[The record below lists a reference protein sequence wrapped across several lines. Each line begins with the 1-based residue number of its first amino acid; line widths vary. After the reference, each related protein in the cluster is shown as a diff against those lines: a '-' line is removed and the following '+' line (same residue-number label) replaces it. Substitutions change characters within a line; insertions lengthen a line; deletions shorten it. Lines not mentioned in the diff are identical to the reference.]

1 MIIVLIVVSALIFII
16 VQMREHTM
24 RPKRALFALIWVFA
38 VLVFFSPHRLFAVY
52 PAGGPHTFT
61 GDPHKLDSSLFLDIE
76 CHSGTPPVLEFVLT
90 DNHHAVQNV
99 YFDFDG
105 DGYIE
110 LASQGLRTEEE
121 GKGVVFRGVPYRKK
135 GRYTPVVW
143 ISTALGTFR
152 REYTVCFT
160 DFIWGRDN
168 FCFAN
173 DGKFEN
179 AIDFVSKTVID
190 WAEERFGELTQEEEV
205 LLLHTMY
212 SIYKGSIGRC
222 YGFTGGE
229 VFYIENPGRVPFP
242 YFNIYDMDELDSAI
256 IKEMDFVQNDIV
268 FANFISGK
276 VDLDVRQSRED
287 LAGEMEKIKRS
298 IERGKP
304 IILGYLSRKM
314 HHSMVVYGYFENLF
328 RSNLTLL
335 TANNWEREQNTNSYS
350 EDAENIV
357 VKLKEESAEVRWF
370 DLTKKKYRYPENL
383 FAIAREKEYTLDP
396 STFFTMI
403 EEKMERI
410 REENITLLMV
420 EMTEVAYVMDGEGKK
435 RGYKKPRYYNE
446 MKDIDFKKVDYNY
459 IFEIPS
465 GSQYT
470 LVIKK
475 ARFNKEKNQKK
486 EVNVFGVFPAED
498 GVESIVFSGVG
509 VFDDRETKFTIGNSG
524 IQLQE

>member
-1 MIIVLIVVSALIFII
+1 MISVLIIVSALIFIV
-16 VQMREHTM
+16 VQMSDCTM
-24 RPKRALFALIWVFA
+24 RLKRILSALFCFSA
-38 VLVFFSPHRLFAVY
+38 VMCFLLQKPLFADDPVQ
-52 PAGGPHTFT
+52 GPYTPP

-90 DNHHAVQNV
+90 DSAHVVQKV

-105 DGYIE
+105 DGIVD
-110 LASQGLRTEEE
+110 LASRGLRDEENE
-121 GKGVVFRGVPYRKK
+121 KGVVFRGVPYRKK
-135 GRYTPVVW
+135 GSYSPVVW
-143 ISTALGTFR
+143 LSTPWETFR

-160 DFIWGRDN
+160 DFVWGRDN

-179 AIDFVSKTVID
+179 AIEFVSKTVID
-190 WAEERFGELTQEEEV
+190 WAEERFGELTQDQEV

-229 VFYIENPGRVPFP
+229 VFYIEHPGRVPSP
-242 YFNIYDMDELDSAI
+242 YFNIYDMDEFDLAI

-276 VDLDVRQSRED
+276 VDLNTRQSRDD
-287 LAGEMEKIKRS
+287 LVRELEKIKRS
-298 IERGKP
+298 IECGKP

-314 HHSMVVYGYFENLF
+314 HHSMVVYEYFENLF
-328 RSNLTLL
+328 RNNLTLV
-335 TANNWEREQNTNSYS
+335 TANNWEREQNTNSFS

-357 VKLKEESAEVRWF
+357 VKLQDETADVRWF
-370 DLTKKKYRYPENL
+370 DLTKKKYRYPESL
-383 FAIAREKEYTLDP
+383 FAIAREQEYMLDP
-396 STFFTMI
+396 SAFFSMI
-403 EEKMERI
+403 EEKQERI
-410 REENITLLMV
+410 KEENIILLMV
-420 EMTEVAYVMDGEGKK
+420 EMTEVAYVVDEEGNK

-446 MKDIDFKKVDYNY
+446 MKEIDFKKVDYNF

-465 GSQYT
+465 GEQYT

-475 ARFNKEKNQKK
+475 ARYNKEKKQKK
-486 EVNVFGVFPAED
+486 DVNVFGIFPTED
-498 GVESIVFSGVG
+498 GVESVVYSGVR
-509 VFDDRETKFTIGNSG
+509 VFDDKETNFSIGNSG

>member
-1 MIIVLIVVSALIFII
+1 MIFVLIVVSALIFIVI
-16 VQMREHTM
+16 QVSDYTM
-24 RPKRALFALIWVFA
+24 RLKKTLFALF
-38 VLVFFSPHRLFAVY
+38 FFSAALAFFLKGPLFAVD
-52 PAGGPHTFT
+52 PAGGPHTPAE
-61 GDPHKLDSSLFLDIE
+61 DPHTLDSSLFLEIE

-90 DNHHAVQNV
+90 DSHHVVRKV

-105 DGYIE
+105 DGIIE
-110 LASQGLRTEEE
+110 LASQGLRDEEKE
-121 GKGVVFRGVPYRKK
+121 KGVVFRGVPYRKK
-135 GRYTPVVW
+135 GRYAPVVW
-143 ISTALGTFR
+143 LSTALGTFR
-152 REYTVCFT
+152 REYAVCFT
-160 DFIWGRDN
+160 DFVWGRDN

-212 SIYKGSIGRC
+212 SIYQGSIGRC

-229 VFYIENPGRVPFP
+229 VFYIEHPGYVPSP
-242 YFNIYDMDELDSAI
+242 YFNIYDMDEFDSAI

-276 VDLDVRQSRED
+276 VDINTRQNRED
-287 LAGEMEKIKRS
+287 LVGELEKIKRS

-328 RSNLTLL
+328 RNNLTLL
-335 TANNWEREQNTNSYS
+335 TANNWEREQNTNFFS

-357 VKLKEESAEVRWF
+357 VKLKDETADVQWF
-370 DLTKKKYRYPENL
+370 DLTKEKYRYPENL
-383 FAIAREKEYTLDP
+383 FAIIREKEYTLDP
-396 STFFTMI
+396 SEFFTMI
-403 EEKMERI
+403 EEKKERI
-410 REENITLLMV
+410 REKNIILLMV
-420 EMTEVAYVMDGEGKK
+420 EMTEVAYVMDEDGKR

-446 MKDIDFKKVDYNY
+446 MKDVEFKKVDYNY

-465 GSQYT
+465 GEQYT
-470 LVIKK
+470 LVINK
-475 ARFNKEKNQKK
+475 ARFNKEKKQKK
-486 EVNVFGVFPAED
+486 DVNVFGIFPTGD
-498 GVESIVFSGVG
+498 GVESAVYSGVG
-509 VFDDRETKFTIGNSG
+509 VLDDKETKFTIGNSG